1 MAFWG
6 SKSFGKVTFISPP
19 SLETGESHIISK
31 FQNMA
36 CKEIN
41 HTCFKSLVFF
51 HQDTGK
57 TRAKHHPIL
66 PTGTTAPG
74 SSLIPSSKRW
84 QHRSC
89 LQEPVAAWDWSFVLP
104 CEREES
110 KGTLIPSDN
119 RISNRASPSQGV
131 LRGRCIKQ
139 NFFCICIWLIFHVN
153 ASGENTF
160 WGWTELPRGKLAS
173 TAHHK
178 HLWKILAALILFWHL
193 WDWKLKAKVQMCR
206 IIKTSRN

>member
-6 SKSFGKVTFISPP
+6 SKSFGKVTFISRP

-66 PTGTTAPG
+66 PTRSTAPG

-89 LQEPVAAWDWSFVLP
+89 LQEPVAAGASSCPANARRARARWSP
-104 CEREES
+104 R
-110 KGTLIPSDN
+110 TT
-119 RISNRASPSQGV
+119 ASRTEPALAASTAKHKVCYGEGV
-131 LRGRCIKQ
+131 LNRTS
-139 NFFCICIWLIFHVN
+139 FAF
-153 ASGENTF
+153 ASGLF
-160 WGWTELPRGKLAS
+160 FMLMQVGKTLSGVAS

-178 HLWKILAALILFWHL
+178 HLWKNISSTDSLLTSVR
-193 WDWKLKAKVQMCR
+193 LKAEGKDTNVSNN
-206 IIKTSRN
+206 KDK